1 MRDPRRVGVIG
12 PLAEY
17 RDGFAA
23 ELVGQGYTREC
34 AARQLK
40 LMAHLSRWLESRG
53 LGSGDLTPER
63 AEDFL
68 GVRRAEGYILFSER
82 ALRPLL
88 AYLRGLGVVGD
99 PQPAACTPAGR
110 LVEDYRRWLVSER
123 GLADATVAAYLRTA
137 ELFLCRREQRGGL
150 HLEGLT
156 AGEVRGFVVEQCRW
170 RRVAAAKVLVTGLRS
185 LLRFLFLA
193 GHIPHQLASVVPTPA
208 GLGGGS
214 LPRALGPE
222 AVAALLDS
230 CDRDTTGGRRDFAI
244 ITLLARLG
252 VRAGEVA
259 ALALDDVD
267 WHRGEI
273 LVRGKGGRQDR
284 LPLPVDVGEALVAY
298 LRDDARPRTEC
309 RALFLRA
316 RAPMGALN
324 RSGVA
329 DVVCHACERAGLPR
343 VGPHR
348 LRHSAATAMLAGGAS
363 LTEVGQVLRQVRV
376 ATTAI
381 YAKVDRLTLRA
392 LAQPWPEAA
401 A

>member
-156 AGEVRGFVVEQCRW
+156 AGEVRGFVVEQCRCSYSP
-170 RRVAAAKVLVTGLRS
+170 RVEGCCRWSTATPTRPSAPSHSKDGERQPAWCDAARQPGLS
-185 LLRFLFLA
+185 A
-193 GHIPHQLASVVPTPA
+193 
-208 GLGGGS
+208 GGS
-214 LPRALGPE
+214 HGP
-222 AVAALLDS
+222 
-230 CDRDTTGGRRDFAI
+230 
-244 ITLLARLG
+244 
-252 VRAGEVA
+252 
-259 ALALDDVD
+259 
-267 WHRGEI
+267 
-273 LVRGKGGRQDR
+273 
-284 LPLPVDVGEALVAY
+284 
-298 LRDDARPRTEC
+298 
-309 RALFLRA
+309 
-316 RAPMGALN
+316 
-324 RSGVA
+324 
-329 DVVCHACERAGLPR
+329 VVNSWR
-343 VGPHR
+343 
-348 LRHSAATAMLAGGAS
+348 SAASLSSPHLAA
-363 LTEVGQVLRQVRV
+363 
-376 ATTAI
+376 
-381 YAKVDRLTLRA
+381 VDR
-392 LAQPWPEAA
+392 
-401 A
+401 